1 MIELEKQIKSLLD
14 IDADTESQPFTEE
27 EVMKMS
33 SLKDIEVTFGN
44 AYWTTSLTLF
54 MFLALVLKIFDHK
67 FFNIGLVFV
76 SLSSAMLFIALH
88 RRRTYLKRLKDK
100 SRLFITNGKYVL
112 LIGFLFMSAYIIL
125 LVMIATLEKI

>member
-1 MIELEKQIKSLLD
+1 MLIK
-14 IDADTESQPFTEE
+14 A
-27 EVMKMS
+27 
-33 SLKDIEVTFGN
+33 SLKDIEITFGN

-54 MFLALVLKIFDHK
+54 MFSVLVLKVFDRK
-67 FFNIGLVFV
+67 FFKIGLVFV

-100 SRLFITNGKYVL
+100 SRLFITNGGYVL
-112 LIGFLFMSAYIIL
+112 FIGFVFTSAYIIL